1 MPTVAPKNFH
11 LPLPPALYADLRAAA
26 EQAGTPATE
35 VAREAIQSWLKEA
48 RRRKVREELR
58 DFARAYA
65 GTEWDL
71 NPAAAAA
78 GAQSFLDAYPDD
90 DWSAEPSYP
99 GGKPASQQKEKTVRR
114 APTVKSSRRAKA

>member
-78 GAQSFLDAYPDD
+78 GAQSFLHAYPDD

-99 GGKPASQQKEKTVRR
+99 GEKTVRR
-114 APTVKSSRRAKA
+114 QKDQATRPAPTVKPSRRAKT